1 MACVYVGNAFK
12 FCKCRILS
20 NLHCKT
26 LTLSRPLSVSSAC
39 YLREVRVKTENNV
52 TQVEG
57 VVVESDRKGKV
68 LNIDSDHDCCPLCPQ
83 KIRIPVRYTDVLII
97 NQFIRENGEVLPQHV
112 TGLCLK
118 AHFRLLRVVRQAQY
132 AGLIPE
138 PEVVDDNESKEMKAL
153 YHTGYK
159 WRKFNIFYDEY

>member
-1 MACVYVGNAFK
+1 MACILVRNVFQLCK
-12 FCKCRILS
+12 FRILS
-20 NLHCKT
+20 NFQYEE
-26 LTLSRPLSVSSAC
+26 LTLSRPLFVSAAC

-52 TQVEG
+52 TQIEG
-57 VVVESDRKGKV
+57 AVVESDRKGKV
-68 LNIDSDHDCCPLCPQ
+68 LDIDNSRDLCPLCPQ

-97 NQFIRENGEVLPQHV
+97 SQFIRENGEVLPQHV

-118 AHFRLLRVVRQAQY
+118 AHLRLLRVVRQAQY

-138 PEVVDDNESKEMKAL
+138 PEICDDNESRDLKAL

-159 WRKFNIFYDEY
+159 WRKFKIFYDDY